1 MIEIKYKEGKEFLES
16 LTKDDIRAVGEALVI
31 EDQASGTSLLT
42 LDYAIFKEELTKAGA
57 DRGDIKLGCIYI
69 PECAAAGGH
78 SVAYPEG
85 VPFIMIHS
93 FRAREL
99 EGEGGDDGAECG
111 TPILSS
117 TINGKNVDIGSFG
130 FKHGDCDPSNCPHN
144 TMDED
149 VKMKDKCFFQSK
161 FVILTVIKSG
171 ETGELEAIPVQI
183 KGKSVRAKATKTA
196 LITYT
201 KKCGGLTHE
210 YIGKLSSKEQSGKS
224 KESKQEYIV
233 HVPELT
239 PDTHLSID
247 KEFLDVMREF
257 RDSMARYYIIQHMTR
272 TNRNTRLEQG
282 ATKAQ
287 LEDQNKDVKTL
298 EDKADEDDAAVV
310 L

>member
-1 MIEIKYKEGKEFLES
+1 MIEIKYREGKEFLES
-16 LTKDDIRAVGEALVI
+16 LTKDDIRSIGEALVI

-111 TPILSS
+111 VPLLRAMIKDQL
-117 TINGKNVDIGSFG
+117 VEIGNFG
-130 FKHGDCDPSNCPHN
+130 YKHGQCDKCPHN
-144 TMDED
+144 TMEDD
-149 VKMKDKCFFQSK
+149 VKMSDKCFFQSK

-298 EDKADEDDAAVV
+298 ENKADEDDAAVV